1 MCQSSMCDPPAIQ
14 DECLTVTVE
23 WHCECTLPLET
34 RLKCEETCA
43 WACDPSMSIGHRM
56 IERQIST
63 LPTAAVTRV
72 RAGILHVTQISD
84 VNSHVSDSV
93 LV

>member
-1 MCQSSMCDPPAIQ
+1 MSIVNVRPSAIQ

-23 WHCECTLPLET
+23 WHCNAPALRT
-34 RLKCEETCA
+34 RLKCEGVRT
-43 WACDPSMSIGHRM
+43 CDPSMSIGHRM
-56 IERQIST
+56 IEQQIST

-72 RAGILHVTQISD
+72 RAGICMTQISD